1 VGFTLPLLLPA
12 SAVRSYRTISPL
24 PDLFCKKSGGLFSA
38 ALSIGSRLPGVTWHP
53 AHWSPDF
60 PPLYFAIK
68 QRLLG
73 QL

>member
-24 PDLFCKKSGGLFSA
+24 PNTFSGTGGIFSA

-60 PPLYFAIK
+60 PPFYFSIK